1 MQTKRAIWQ
10 SRILDA
16 ATVALL
22 VGAAVLFFDA
32 RSNGA
37 QSQVP
42 AAPAA
47 LERNSRL
54 PSVEVMEKSGSRAPL
69 LGNSGKAG
77 HLVLFFR
84 TDCPVCAQ
92 QRAAWMDLA
101 TQARAAGWGVTGVS
115 TEPLTGP
122 VSQYLGDGFRVV
134 QMDAATAATL
144 RTSVVPTTLAVGADG
159 NVLLHHPG
167 LLSLALTDS
176 ITSFF

>member
-1 MQTKRAIWQ
+1 MQSRRAIWQ
-10 SRILDA
+10 SRILDV

-22 VGAAVLFFDA
+22 IGAAVLFFDA
-32 RSNGA
+32 RANGA

-47 LERNSRL
+47 LERNSHV
-54 PSVEVMEKSGSRAPL
+54 PAVKVMEQGGSRAPL
-69 LGNSGKAG
+69 LENAGKAG

-92 QRAAWMDLA
+92 QRAAWMELA
-101 TQARAAGWGVTGVS
+101 TQARAAGWVVTGVS
-115 TEPLTGP
+115 TEPLTEA
-122 VSQYLGDGFRVV
+122 VTQYLGGGSRVV

-144 RTSVVPTTLAVGADG
+144 RTSVVPTTLVAGADG

-167 LLSLALTDS
+167 LLSLASTDS
-176 ITSFF
+176 ITRFF